1 MDFALAQLALVFLP
15 GIIWANIDAKYGAGL
30 KPQQTTLLIRSFLFG
45 MTTYSVLFLIYAV
58 CGKAFGY
65 AELGSEVNRVD
76 LIELRDE
83 IVWSIPLSF
92 ALAVIWLWSV
102 RFKIFMKFLHLVGAT
117 RRYGDE
123 DVWSFTLNSNRA
135 AVEYGHFRDLENGY
149 IFAGWIN
156 TYSENE
162 ENRELLLRDVI
173 VYDEEGSEISRSPFL
188 YISRPRTNIWLEF
201 PFRVEGYDNGTETNI
216 DN

>member
-30 KPQQTTLLIRSFLFG
+30 RPQQTTLLIRSFLFG
-45 MTTYSVLFLIYAV
+45 MTTYSVLFLIYTI
-58 CGKAFGY
+58 CGKIFGY
-65 AELGSEVNRVD
+65 AELGSDVDKVD

-83 IVWSIPLSF
+83 ILWSIPLSF
-92 ALAVIWLWSV
+92 ALAIIWLWSV
-102 RFKIFMKFLHLVGAT
+102 RFKLFMKFLHYIGAT

-123 DVWSFTLNSNRA
+123 DVWSFTLNSSRA
-135 AVEYGHFRDLENGY
+135 AVEYAHFRDLENGY

-162 ENRELLLRDVI
+162 ENRELLLRDVV
-173 VYDEEGSEISRSPFL
+173 VYDEEGKEISRPPFL
-188 YISRPRTNIWLEF
+188 YISRPRANIWLEF
-201 PFRVEGYDNGTETNI
+201 PYRAEGYENGTTTD
-216 DN
+216 DNS